1 MIPCRIANTFLLVG
15 VMLFAANITGS
26 EEPPARDEST
36 IPTLTPE
43 ELANYQFERDEDE
56 VPVQVSDLSI
66 GQKFVMDAQRR
77 DVKDLITRRLGI
89 LRLKGD
95 LSDLKTLQRIVDMR
109 VLKKD
114 HGRQWQSLGIAF
126 GDILVNNFDLHW
138 VVMEDEFGVS
148 KALQWRDTKNFVF
161 PITLFSKRVEFGQ
174 DIDMVAIYNKLSD
187 DIANFE
193 RIEKTRGMRR

>member
-1 MIPCRIANTFLLVG
+1 MIASRIANTFLFAG
-15 VMLFAANITGS
+15 VMVLAANITSS
-26 EEPPARDEST
+26 EAQDDST

-43 ELANYQFERDEDE
+43 ELANYQFERDQDE

-66 GQKFVMDAQRR
+66 GQKFVMDIQRR

-89 LRLKGD
+89 LRLNGD

-109 VLKKD
+109 VLKRD
-114 HGRQWQSLGIAF
+114 QGRQWQSLGIAF

-138 VVMEDEFGVS
+138 VSMEDEFGVS

-161 PITLFSKRVEFGQ
+161 PITLFSKRIQFGQ
-174 DIDMVAIYNKLSD
+174 EIDMTAIYDKLSK

-193 RIEKTRGMRR
+193 RIENARGVHR